1 MSLTICMLSPV
12 AENSSRILPW
22 TFSLPDEPNQLPEH
36 LLTHHTLQ
44 PRPPWSV
51 QFDTILIV
59 PESPNQ
65 AQHSRCVPKYPKEEY
80 HPLLSLLA
88 LLVLVQSSGRGWP
101 SMPQGHVADAHSA
114 SSTLKILPCSQSP
127 ACPPA
132 QLSHPR
138 GRIRPSQCSPAAP
151 QGLLNSWPHSPVHQP
166 LPSQSAASTDLLGL
180 YWSITVSKL
189 WKDPLRNKKPIKV

>member
-1 MSLTICMLSPV
+1 MSLAISMLSPA
-12 AENSSRILPW
+12 AEDSSRILPW
-22 TFSLPDEPNQLPEH
+22 TFFLPDEQNQLPGH

-44 PRPPWSV
+44 PRPPCSV
-51 QFDTILIV
+51 QFDTILII

-65 AQHSRCVPKYPKEEY
+65 GQHSRCVPKYPKEEH
-80 HPLLSLLA
+80 HPPLSLLA
-88 LLVLVQSSGRGWP
+88 LLVLVQSSRRGWP

-114 SSTLKILPCSQSP
+114 SNALQILPCSQPP

-138 GRIRPSQCSPAAP
+138 GRIRTSQHSPAAP
-151 QGLLNSWPHSPVHQP
+151 QGPLNSWPRSPVYEP

-180 YWSITVSKL
+180 YWSITVPKTM
-189 WKDPLRNKKPIKV
+189 KDYSQK